1 MFGNQVT
8 PAMAI
13 NEASFTIRV
22 RDQTRLDFE
31 SLKEVRMIKMII
43 IMLMVMV
50 ISMVMVMVTLV
61 VIVVVKVNFTVV
73 AREVAAGG
81 RESRASVV
89 VHVRD
94 LNDNPPI
101 FLEVNFLKIVVNCD
115 GMKIKYITFT
125 ESFSVTI
132 RGLHQRRH
140 PTRRNCCL
148 GAGAAAD
155 DHDVGAAAADDGV
168 SADDGDDDVGADD
181 GDANGDDGGGDDD
194 GDHR

>member
-1 MFGNQVT
+1 
-8 PAMAI
+8 MAI

-50 ISMVMVMVTLV
+50 ISMVMVTVMVI
-61 VIVVVKVNFTVV
+61 VIVVVEVNFTVV

-101 FLEVNFLKIVVNCD
+101 FLEVNFLKIYVNCD
-115 GMKIKYITFT
+115 GKIHHIHSSHFQSPYVV
-125 ESFSVTI
+125 SI
-132 RGLHQRRH
+132 REDIRPGETVAWVQVL
-140 PTRRNCCL
+140 L
-148 GAGAAAD
+148 LMIMM
-155 DHDVGAAAADDGV
+155 
-168 SADDGDDDVGADD
+168 
-181 GDANGDDGGGDDD
+181 
-194 GDHR
+194 

>member
-1 MFGNQVT
+1 
-8 PAMAI
+8 MAI

-31 SLKEVRMIKMII
+31 SLKEVRMII
-43 IMLMVMV
+43 MV
-50 ISMVMVMVTLV
+50 ISMAMVMVMVMVTVTVIVMVILV
-61 VIVVVKVNFTVV
+61 VEVNFTVV

-101 FLEVNFLKIVVNCD
+101 FLEANFLKIFVNCD
-115 GMKIKYITFT
+115 GMEWNIEYIIFT
-125 ESFSVTI
+125 QSFSVTI

-148 GAGAAAD
+148 GAGAAD
-155 DHDVGAAAADDGV
+155 DD
-168 SADDGDDDVGADD
+168 DDDVGADD
-181 GDANGDDGGGDDD
+181 DDDDGGDL
-194 GDHR
+194 

>member
-50 ISMVMVMVTLV
+50 ISMVMVTVMVI
-61 VIVVVKVNFTVV
+61 VIVVVEVNFTVV

-101 FLEVNFLKIVVNCD
+101 FLEVNFLMIVVNCE
-115 GMKIKYITFT
+115 GMEWNIKYITFT

-148 GAGAAAD
+148 GAGAAA
-155 DHDVGAAAADDGV
+155 ADDGV

-181 GDANGDDGGGDDD
+181 GDDD

>member
-31 SLKEVRMIKMII
+31 SLKEVRMIIMMIS
-43 IMLMVMV
+43 MLMVMV
-50 ISMVMVMVTLV
+50 ISMVMVMVTLM
-61 VIVVVKVNFTVV
+61 VIVVVEVNFTVV

-101 FLEVNFLKIVVNCD
+101 FLEVYFLKIYVNCD
-115 GMKIKYITFT
+115 GMEYRIHHI
-125 ESFSVTI
+125 
-132 RGLHQRRH
+132 H
-140 PTRRNCCL
+140 
-148 GAGAAAD
+148 
-155 DHDVGAAAADDGV
+155 
-168 SADDGDDDVGADD
+168 
-181 GDANGDDGGGDDD
+181 
-194 GDHR
+194 

>member
-1 MFGNQVT
+1 
-8 PAMAI
+8 MAI

-43 IMLMVMV
+43 TMLMVMV

-101 FLEVNFLKIVVNCD
+101 FLEVNFLKIFVNCD
-115 GMKIKYITFT
+115 GMEWNIKYIIFT
-125 ESFSVTI
+125 QSFSVTI

>member
-31 SLKEVRMIKMII
+31 SLKEVRMIIMI
-43 IMLMVMV
+43 
-50 ISMVMVMVTLV
+50 ISMVMVMVMV
-61 VIVVVKVNFTVV
+61 MVIVVVEVNFTVV

-101 FLEVNFLKIVVNCD
+101 FLEVYFLKIYVNRD
-115 GMKIKYITFT
+115 GM
-125 ESFSVTI
+125 E
-132 RGLHQRRH
+132 
-140 PTRRNCCL
+140 
-148 GAGAAAD
+148 
-155 DHDVGAAAADDGV
+155 
-168 SADDGDDDVGADD
+168 
-181 GDANGDDGGGDDD
+181 
-194 GDHR
+194 

>member
-31 SLKEVRMIKMII
+31 SLKEVRMIIMMIS
-43 IMLMVMV
+43 MVLVMV
-50 ISMVMVMVTLV
+50 ISMVMVMMMVMVMVTV
-61 VIVVVKVNFTVV
+61 MVMVIVVVKVNFTVV

-101 FLEVNFLKIVVNCD
+101 FLEVNFLKIFVNCD
-115 GMKIKYITFT
+115 GM
-125 ESFSVTI
+125 E
-132 RGLHQRRH
+132 
-140 PTRRNCCL
+140 
-148 GAGAAAD
+148 
-155 DHDVGAAAADDGV
+155 
-168 SADDGDDDVGADD
+168 
-181 GDANGDDGGGDDD
+181 
-194 GDHR
+194 

>member
-43 IMLMVMV
+43 TMLMVMV
-50 ISMVMVMVTLV
+50 ISMVMVMMMVMVMVTV
-61 VIVVVKVNFTVV
+61 MVIVVVEVNFTVV

-101 FLEVNFLKIVVNCD
+101 FLEVNFLKIYVNCD
-115 GMKIKYITFT
+115 GMEWNIKYIIFT
-125 ESFSVTI
+125 QSFSVTI

-148 GAGAAAD
+148 GAGAAA
-155 DHDVGAAAADDGV
+155 AD
-168 SADDGDDDVGADD
+168 DDDVGADD
-181 GDANGDDGGGDDD
+181 GDDD

>member
-31 SLKEVRMIKMII
+31 SLKEVRMIIMI
-43 IMLMVMV
+43 
-50 ISMVMVMVTLV
+50 ISMVMVNVMVMAIVMVTV
-61 VIVVVKVNFTVV
+61 MVMVIVVVKVNFTVV

-101 FLEVNFLKIVVNCD
+101 FLEVNLLKIYVNCD
-115 GMKIKYITFT
+115 GM
-125 ESFSVTI
+125 EW
-132 RGLHQRRH
+132 
-140 PTRRNCCL
+140 
-148 GAGAAAD
+148 
-155 DHDVGAAAADDGV
+155 
-168 SADDGDDDVGADD
+168 
-181 GDANGDDGGGDDD
+181 NGI
-194 GDHR
+194 